1 MVGIGL
7 FGLDDEQPRGTGPDQ
22 RPHRQPAREVLA
34 AERRGLGAHAVAH
47 PGEVGEGR
55 QRLVG
60 ERLRPFDQQPRTAT
74 LQEVHA
80 IILSANA
87 PTLRPS

>member
-1 MVGIGL
+1 
-7 FGLDDEQPRGTGPDQ
+7 
-22 RPHRQPAREVLA
+22 
-34 AERRGLGAHAVAH
+34 LGAHAVAH
-47 PGEVGEGR
+47 PGEVGDGR